1 MLSRTLVVGF
11 QQTAQFG
18 YDPSGEER
26 ELIVGRLYWDSVLTD
41 KIALGDMLPASVST
55 SISKSSRSYLGQN
68 IWLIRG

>member
-1 MLSRTLVVGF
+1 MVGF

-26 ELIVGRLYWDSVLTD
+26 ELIVGRLYWDSAFTD
-41 KIALGDMLPASVST
+41 KIALGDTLPASLLS

>member
-1 MLSRTLVVGF
+1 MLGF

-26 ELIVGRLYWDSVLTD
+26 ELIVGRLFWDSAFTD
-41 KIALGDMLPASVST
+41 KITLEDMLPASVLS
-55 SISKSSRSYLGQN
+55 SIFKASRSYLGQN